1 MESQP
6 QVGGATSTPYQLAAA
21 TPATTGYGAVD
32 DQRRP
37 SPRPAPPTTGADLPP
52 DVTVVPRNPVD
63 DPRLGC
69 KSALLQLGI
78 QPSTP
83 VVWSPDGRM
92 LAFVSGS
99 NGIYLA
105 KKSDTDDTFSIHNVL
120 MGHDFSVTSLLFHPT
135 EPTLVSAGVEG
146 IFIWDLTRMAL
157 RKKILI
163 HTEAAGQQATATPDA
178 HEGPIEVLLWMYGGT
193 ALISGSKDSTVRVW
207 DVLEDYRMLE
217 TITGHKAPVLCLA
230 WSEKTNML
238 ASAGRD
244 SAIKIWDTRTLA
256 PSCRAQRR
264 ADKSIVC
271 LQVTQLDGHRGDVT
285 ALLWSRDGITLFS
298 GARDNMIK
306 VWDVGLGQKRIQFI
320 SFPSTRVAVVV
331 QVWDVGSGKNMRD
344 ILGHKGDIRSLLLL
358 NEEQYLLSSAT
369 DSRFII
375 WAVAAHTR
383 PLVKEATS
391 MSAEAILADSTA
403 DLIEQEKDRQLGS
416 SAIQELGVAALAV
429 NPAFSLMADSGPL
442 GCVRIHNIL
451 QLTHPQ
457 LVQEFVGHTDA
468 VTQVAL
474 LAPPQGPMMIVS
486 ASKDYRVHLYDC
498 ASLRRVAYFDCQ
510 GSVQS
515 LAVHPSLGLIIAG
528 GTDYPIKGF
537 SLMTGPSQFRRVA
550 EWQGHCGAVN
560 ALAISPDG
568 KLMCSAGYDFNLKV
582 WPVHADVT
590 RYHDPENIVVHRP
603 SDELDVHGGR
613 ITSLAFDAS
622 GTRMASSAT
631 DVSSPSPPIAT
642 CPALPCPCPALPVP
656 CPCPALPVPCPCP
669 ACLPPHPRR
678 PVLTPLLRPA
688 SLPARPPQHTI
699 IVYSVSGSHVRPL
712 YTIRS
717 LHPDAPSALPG
728 AHDSVIWQ
736 PDPRGAPV
744 APIRKYAGN
753 HHAHITQVS
762 APPAPPRGNEHIDR
776 KSRYCGGCLRRH
788 PFILCL
794 AVGLAL
800 SVSRS
805 GAHLVSVDAEGGVFC
820 WHAGPNPMGC
830 VSKYRS
836 RVEGAISCCAA
847 GENEFVTGSEAGMV
861 HLWPLPTPARQ
872 ANFVPAA
879 EMPDEARGHGT
890 LPLAGHVPLVTGVHA
905 ASVAALGGVGPTMQI
920 ARPGLRHLRCR
931 PVPGQMVPGGQML
944 MVPATPAT
952 ALGPAAQ
959 AAGMMGMQAP
969 ELGPQ

>member
-1 MESQP
+1 
-6 QVGGATSTPYQLAAA
+6 
-21 TPATTGYGAVD
+21 
-32 DQRRP
+32 
-37 SPRPAPPTTGADLPP
+37 
-52 DVTVVPRNPVD
+52 
-63 DPRLGC
+63 
-69 KSALLQLGI
+69 
-78 QPSTP
+78 
-83 VVWSPDGRM
+83 M

-306 VWDVGLGQKRIQFI
+306 
-320 SFPSTRVAVVV
+320 
-331 QVWDVGSGKNMRD
+331 VWDVGSGKNMRD

-631 DVSSPSPPIAT
+631 D
-642 CPALPCPCPALPVP
+642 
-656 CPCPALPVPCPCP
+656 
-669 ACLPPHPRR
+669 
-678 PVLTPLLRPA
+678 
-688 SLPARPPQHTI
+688 HTI

-728 AHDSVIWQ
+728 AHDSVVSCVCWGRGPSAGLLFSSSWDRTISIWQ

-753 HHAHITQVS
+753 HHAHITQ
-762 APPAPPRGNEHIDR
+762 
-776 KSRYCGGCLRRH
+776 
-788 PFILCL
+788 
-794 AVGLAL
+794 L

-920 ARPGLRHLRCR
+920 ARPGPVPPSQPAPPMGR